1 MATVFRG
8 PNTEEISYS
17 RVDGGSFLEG
27 PIDGWSIINS
37 QGGSAPGRGLGNP
50 EENRLSKDQSL
61 QLEIQ
66 VGNITL

>member
-8 PNTEEISYS
+8 PNTEDISYS
-17 RVDGGSFLEG
+17 RFGGGSFLEG

-61 QLEIQ
+61 QIDIRVSDSSL
-66 VGNITL
+66 